1 LGDVATTSS
10 QQLQNELLKWLQ
22 ISPEEGIGCILEVD
36 LEYPKEL
43 HNLHNDL
50 PLAPERVVVNK
61 VEKLIPTLSDKK
73 NCVLQYSNLK
83 QYLEMGLKL
92 TKFHRGISFN
102 EEAWFK
108 PYIELNTQLRT
119 KATNDFEKYFF
130 KLMNNSVF
138 GKTMENIRNRVDVR
152 LRTSEKS
159 AEKLVTKPN
168 YERTTIFSEDLIAVH
183 MKKTELVFN
192 KPVYLGMAILD
203 ISKTRMYDFH
213 YNYMKVKYG
222 DDCKLLMTDTDSLM
236 YEVKTKDFYKD
247 IREDVQ
253 ERFDTSNFPQNHSS
267 GILRMNK
274 KVPGKFKNDCDG
286 EIISEFCRLRAKLY
300 AFKKDGEEEK

>member
-1 LGDVATTSS
+1 MISTRYSKANNKYMKNFDPTEESKFIQYLDANNLYGWVMS
-10 QQLQNELLKWLQ
+10 QPLPLNNFKWMTENDQSNCLQ
-22 ISPEEGIGCILEVD
+22 ISDQVGKGCILEVD

-73 NCVLQYSNLK
+73 NYVLHESNLK

-92 TKFHRGISFN
+92 SKIHRGISFN
-102 EEAWFK
+102 EEAWLK
-108 PYIELNTQLRT
+108 PYIALNTQLRT
-119 KATNDFEKYFF
+119 KATNDFEKDFF
-130 KLMNNSVF
+130 EMMNNSVF
-138 GKTMENIRNRVDVR
+138 GKTMENIRNRVDVK

-159 AEKLVTKPN
+159 AEKLVPKPN

-183 MKKTELVFN
+183 MKKTELAFN
-192 KPVYLGMAILD
+192 KPVYLGMSILD
-203 ISKTRMYDFH
+203 ISKTRMCDFH

-236 YEVKTKDFYKD
+236 YDVKTEDFYKD

-253 ERFDTSNFPQNHSS
+253 ERFDISNFPQNHS
-267 GILRMNK
+267 
-274 KVPGKFKNDCDG
+274 
-286 EIISEFCRLRAKLY
+286 
-300 AFKKDGEEEK
+300 

>member
-1 LGDVATTSS
+1 MISTRYSKANNKYMKNFDPTEESKFIQYLDANNLYGWVMS
-10 QQLQNELLKWLQ
+10 QPLPLNNFKWMTENDQSNCLQ
-22 ISPEEGIGCILEVD
+22 ISDQVGKGCILEVD

-73 NCVLQYSNLK
+73 NYVLHESNLK

-92 TKFHRGISFN
+92 SKIHRGISFN
-102 EEAWFK
+102 EEAWLK
-108 PYIELNTQLRT
+108 PYIALNTQLRT
-119 KATNDFEKYFF
+119 KATNDFEKDFF
-130 KLMNNSVF
+130 EMMNNSVF
-138 GKTMENIRNRVDVR
+138 GKTMENIRNRVDVK

-159 AEKLVTKPN
+159 AEKLVPKPN

-183 MKKTELVFN
+183 MKKTELAFN
-192 KPVYLGMAILD
+192 KPVYLGMSILD
-203 ISKTRMYDFH
+203 ISKTRMCDFH

-222 DDCKLLMTDTDSLM
+222 DDCKLLMTDADSLM
-236 YEVKTKDFYKD
+236 YDVKTEDFYKD

-253 ERFDTSNFPQNHSS
+253 ERFDISNFPQNHS
-267 GILRMNK
+267 
-274 KVPGKFKNDCDG
+274 
-286 EIISEFCRLRAKLY
+286 
-300 AFKKDGEEEK
+300 

>member
-1 LGDVATTSS
+1 MKNFDPTEESKFIQYLDANNLYGWVMS
-10 QQLQNELLKWLQ
+10 QPLPLNNFKWMTENDQSNCLQ
-22 ISPEEGIGCILEVD
+22 ISDQVGKGCILEVD

-73 NCVLQYSNLK
+73 NYVLHESNLK

-92 TKFHRGISFN
+92 SKIHRGISFN
-102 EEAWFK
+102 EEAWLK
-108 PYIELNTQLRT
+108 PYIALNTQLRT
-119 KATNDFEKYFF
+119 KATNDFEKDFF
-130 KLMNNSVF
+130 EMMNNSVF
-138 GKTMENIRNRVDVR
+138 GKTMENIRNRVDVK

-159 AEKLVTKPN
+159 AEKLVPKPN

-183 MKKTELVFN
+183 MKKTELAFN
-192 KPVYLGMAILD
+192 KPVYLGMSILD
-203 ISKTRMYDFH
+203 ISKTRMCDFH

-222 DDCKLLMTDTDSLM
+222 DDCKLLMTDADSLM
-236 YEVKTKDFYKD
+236 YDVKTEDFYKD

-253 ERFDTSNFPQNHSS
+253 ERFDISNFPQNHS
-267 GILRMNK
+267 
-274 KVPGKFKNDCDG
+274 
-286 EIISEFCRLRAKLY
+286 
-300 AFKKDGEEEK
+300 

>member
-1 LGDVATTSS
+1 
-10 QQLQNELLKWLQ
+10 
-22 ISPEEGIGCILEVD
+22 
-36 LEYPKEL
+36 
-43 HNLHNDL
+43 
-50 PLAPERVVVNK
+50 
-61 VEKLIPTLSDKK
+61 
-73 NCVLQYSNLK
+73 
-83 QYLEMGLKL
+83 MGLKL
-92 TKFHRGISFN
+92 TKIHRGISFN
-102 EEAWFK
+102 EEAWF
-108 PYIELNTQLRT
+108 ELNTQLRT
-119 KATNDFEKYFF
+119 KATNDFEKDFF
-130 KLMNNSVF
+130 KLMNNFVF

-203 ISKTRMYDFH
+203 ISKTHMYDFH

-222 DDCKLLMTDTDSLM
+222 DDCKLLMTDTDSLIH
-236 YEVKTKDFYKD
+236 EVKMKDLYKD
-247 IREDVQ
+247 TREDVQ

-274 KVPGKFKNDCDG
+274 KFFWQVQ
-286 EIISEFCRLRAKLY
+286 E
-300 AFKKDGEEEK
+300 